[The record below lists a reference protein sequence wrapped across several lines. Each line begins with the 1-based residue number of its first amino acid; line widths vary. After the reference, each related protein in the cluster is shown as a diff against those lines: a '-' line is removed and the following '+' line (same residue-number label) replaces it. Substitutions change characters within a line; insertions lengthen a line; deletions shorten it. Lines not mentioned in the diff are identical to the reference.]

1 MIIPVRCVTCNKVL
15 ADKWTYYQNECSKL
29 ESRSNGKKVME
40 LRDLDQLF
48 KKDKQM
54 GNFDSVLRKDLL
66 DKLGLVR
73 ICCRRHMLGHVD
85 LVDDI

>member
-15 ADKWTYYQNECSKL
+15 ADKWAYYQNECSKL
-29 ESRSNGKKVME
+29 ESKGKKVME
-40 LRDLDQLF
+40 LSDLEQLF

-66 DKLGLVR
+66 DKLGLTR
-73 ICCRRHMLGHVD
+73 ICCRRHMLGHVE
-85 LVDDI
+85 LIDDI